1 MKLSKIAKAVIA
13 GSVLMGAT
21 AAQAGV
27 TGSLGF
33 TSDYMLRGYSQT
45 SESPAIQ
52 GGLTYSHD
60 SGAFIGAW
68 GSNVAYYID
77 KPGATTQNDRYV
89 NGALE
94 FDITAGYGG
103 KAGDLGYE
111 VGMIA
116 YNYPGYNPKEG
127 TTFNFREGYFKLM
140 YAGFTFGMNHSTNYF
155 AESGKYTWTYL
166 DYSKDLGAV
175 VVNAHIGHN
184 QFESWEKSALAAF
197 PASTQADDKKAYN
210 DYKLGVA
217 KTVEG
222 VTLDLSYV
230 GSDTKKEVCVD
241 AGFACDGRAVFTVSK
256 SF

>member
-33 TSDYMLRGYSQT
+33 TTDYMLRGYSQT

-68 GSNVAYYID
+68 GSNVTY
-77 KPGATTQNDRYV
+77 GTQ
-89 NGALE
+89 GGSME

-111 VGMIA
+111 VGLIS
-116 YNYPGYNPKEG
+116 YNYPGYNPKDG
-127 TTFNFREGYFKLM
+127 TKFNFREGYFKLM

-166 DYSKDLGAV
+166 EYSKDLGAV
-175 VVNAHIGHN
+175 VVNAHVGHN
-184 QFESWEKSALAAF
+184 QFESWENSALAAF
-197 PASTQADDKKAYN
+197 PASMPAEEKKAYN
-210 DYKLGVA
+210 DYKFGVA